1 MAGADRPQPDGLT
14 MPRSVHLGLR
24 VIAAILGGYACAF
37 GLAAAIAASAHVGSG
52 LGFHEAEQLG
62 HLLALLLYPALML
75 WTLATP
81 RLLRA
86 FLLQAGSAGGLMLL
100 ALWLQNLMLHGGA

>member
-1 MAGADRPQPDGLT
+1 

-24 VIAAILGGYACAF
+24 VIAAVLGGYACVF
-37 GLAAAIAASAHVGSG
+37 GLAAAVAASAHAG
-52 LGFHEAEQLG
+52 LGMGFHEAEQLG
-62 HLLALLLYPALML
+62 HMLALLLYPLLMI

-81 RLLRA
+81 RLLLA

-100 ALWLQNLMLHGGA
+100 ALWLQNLLLHSGASPA